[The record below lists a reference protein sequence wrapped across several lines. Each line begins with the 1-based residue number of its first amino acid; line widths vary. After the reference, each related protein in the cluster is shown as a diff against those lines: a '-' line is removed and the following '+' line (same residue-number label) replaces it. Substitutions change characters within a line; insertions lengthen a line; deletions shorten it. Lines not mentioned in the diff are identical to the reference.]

1 MFNSPFFTI
10 GSIAAEIPVVRTI
23 FYNTSYNYTPT
34 DGTLFSTNY
43 YFITNIT

>member
-1 MFNSPFFTI
+1 MFGTPFFI
-10 GSIAAEIPVVRTI
+10 QGSVPAASGITI
-23 FYNTSYNYTPT
+23 FYNTSYYYTPT